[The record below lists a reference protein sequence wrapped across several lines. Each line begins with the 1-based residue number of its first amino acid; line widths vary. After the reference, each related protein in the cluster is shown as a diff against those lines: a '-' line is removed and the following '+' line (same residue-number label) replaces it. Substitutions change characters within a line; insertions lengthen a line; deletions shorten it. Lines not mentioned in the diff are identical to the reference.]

1 MNKKQQ
7 SPIERIEPPFWYA
20 GMNNKEVEILFYG
33 PNIAQFF
40 ISTSVSGIIKK
51 VTKTEN
57 PNYLFV
63 TIDVKVDYATDIIFL
78 FKRNNKT
85 IFTQKYSIK
94 QRREGSA
101 DRKGFDSSDV
111 IYLLMPDRFANGN
124 GENDNDKNTVEK
136 YNRAF
141 PGGRHGGDINGII
154 QHLDYIESIGATA
167 IWSTPL
173 CEDNEQEYSYHS
185 YAQSDVYKIDPRYG
199 TNEDYVNLSASLHQ
213 RGMKLIHDYV
223 TNHWG
228 LAHWMVKD
236 APTKDWINT
245 FEDYLQTNHKRTTV
259 IDVNAAKIDRKQCI
273 EGWFVPTMPDLNIV
287 NPLVLRYLIQNAIWW
302 IEYANL
308 DGLRIDTFNY
318 AEPKQM
324 AEWNKAIMS
333 EYPNFNMVGEI
344 TQRNHGIL
352 AYWQKD
358 SKTGQI
364 HDFNSHL
371 PSVMDFALCDFLQMV
386 FNEDDGSWDRG
397 MTRIYDSLTFDF
409 LYPNVH
415 NLMIFAENHD
425 SKRLNYCYNFDIQKY
440 KMAMVILATVR
451 GIPQLYYG
459 SEIGMGGDQY
469 LGDADIRQDFPGGW
483 EGDEINAFNSESR
496 TDRQKEYFDF
506 TSKLF
511 HWRKAK
517 TAIHYGRTTH
527 YIPEDNVY
535 VYFRYNDKEAVMVV
549 VNNNIDQRTFPT
561 ARFQENL
568 KQYTKGQVVFDETVL
583 DMKEAITVE
592 GKSFVILE
600 LIE

>member
-1 MNKKQQ
+1 MISKPQL
-7 SPIERIEPPFWYA
+7 PIQRIEPPFWYA
-20 GMNNKEVEILFYG
+20 GMQNKELEILFYG
-33 PNIAQFF
+33 KNIGQYC
-40 ISTSVSGIIKK
+40 VSASESGLIRK

-57 PNYLFV
+57 SNYIFV
-63 TIDVKVDYATDIIFL
+63 TVVVKWDYAKDVFFI
-78 FKRNNKT
+78 FKRNTKT
-85 IFTQKYSIK
+85 IFTQKYSFK

-101 DRKGFDSSDV
+101 ERKGFDSSDV

-124 GENDNDKNTVEK
+124 GVNNNDKNTVEK
-136 YNRAF
+136 YNREL

-154 QHLDYIESIGATA
+154 QHLDYIESIGVTA

-173 CEDNEQEYSYHS
+173 CEDDEEEYSYHS
-185 YAQSDVYKIDPRYG
+185 YAQSDVYKVDPRFG
-199 TNEDYVNLSASLHQ
+199 TNEDYVRLSASLHK

-228 LAHWMVKD
+228 LAHWIVKD
-236 APTKDWINT
+236 PPTKDWINT

-259 IDVNAAKIDRKQCI
+259 LDVNAAKIDRKQCI
-273 EGWFVPTMPDLNIV
+273 EGWFVPTMPDLNIT
-287 NPLVLRYLIQNAIWW
+287 NPLVLKYLTQNAVWW

-324 AEWNKAIMS
+324 AQWTKAIMD

-364 HDFNSHL
+364 HDYNSNL

-409 LYPNVH
+409 LYPNAF

-425 SKRLNYCYNFDIQKY
+425 SKRLNYCYNFDVRKY

-483 EGDEINAFNSESR
+483 DGDEINAFKPEER
-496 TDRQKEYFDF
+496 TELQREYFDF
-506 TSKLF
+506 TAKLF
-511 HWRKAK
+511 NWRKTK
-517 TAIHYGRTTH
+517 SVIHYGKTTH
-527 YIPEDNVY
+527 YIPEGNEY
-535 VYFRYNDKEAVMVV
+535 VYFRYTESETLMVV
-549 VNNNIDQRTFPT
+549 INNSIESISLSTVRFKENIGD
-561 ARFQENL
+561 
-568 KQYTKGQVVFDETVL
+568 YTIGKVVFEDVIL
-583 DMKEAITVE
+583 DLKEDITVE
-592 GKSFVILE
+592 GKSFRILE
-600 LIE
+600 LKK